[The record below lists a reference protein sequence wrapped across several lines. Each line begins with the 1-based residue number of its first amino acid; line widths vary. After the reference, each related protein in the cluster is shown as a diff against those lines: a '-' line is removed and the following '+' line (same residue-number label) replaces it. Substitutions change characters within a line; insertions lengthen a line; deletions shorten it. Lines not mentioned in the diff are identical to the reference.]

1 MGMSKTQ
8 EQRSLKQL
16 KKNVCSQN
24 KSIFLSWWINPVL
37 WVLVAVT
44 FVGLQRF
51 NNMGAIEVW
60 VVIIVSAIAGAV
72 VGAIII
78 VQVSEKQWPYIKPHI
93 SVESINERLS
103 ELDT

>member
-1 MGMSKTQ
+1 
-8 EQRSLKQL
+8 
-16 KKNVCSQN
+16 
-24 KSIFLSWWINPVL
+24 
-37 WVLVAVT
+37 
-44 FVGLQRF
+44 
-51 NNMGAIEVW
+51 MGAIEVW